1 MAWLKNTFFSFVKI
15 LIAVILTPLACGL
28 SVALYKSVSTYFD
41 FYCLMPFIFGFFSY
55 LLVYA
60 IFQQPIRT
68 YVFTH
73 ELVHVIWVFLF
84 GGRVKGFK
92 LHKNG
97 GSVKVTK
104 SNFIIELA
112 PYFFPLYCVLVIFL
126 YIFLDLFFEMKPYW
140 KLMSF
145 LVGFMWAFHF
155 TITLYVLTKEQ
166 TDFQGPGVVLSLV
179 IVYIF
184 NVFILSLILCFLSKA
199 VSFESFFR
207 DSAEY
212 ISKSYT
218 RFFDACVQL
227 FERTKI

>member
-1 MAWLKNTFFSFVKI
+1 MTWFKNICISFIKI
-15 LIAVILTPLACGL
+15 LIAVALTPLACGL

-41 FYCLMPFIFGFFSY
+41 VYSLMPFVFGFFSY
-55 LLVYA
+55 LLIYA
-60 IFQQPIRT
+60 VLQQPIRT

-84 GGRVKGFK
+84 GGKVKGFK

-104 SNFIIELA
+104 SNFVIELA

-126 YIFLDLFFEMKPYW
+126 YLFLDIFFEMKPYW

-179 IVYIF
+179 IVYIS
-184 NVFILSLILCFLSKA
+184 NVVILSLMLCFLSKST
-199 VSFESFFR
+199 SFGSFFR
-207 DSAEY
+207 DSMEY
-212 ISKSYT
+212 SVKSYGQ
-218 RFFDACVQL
+218 FINACSQL
-227 FERTKI
+227 FERTKL